1 MEIVVDTSVLLAVVS
16 GEPSRERA
24 IALTAGHSLVAPAS
38 VHWEIGNALSAM
50 IKRRRI
56 TLAEAEACIEAYLS
70 IPVRRIEVNLSQA
83 SLFVQELK
91 IYAYD
96 AYLLET
102 ARQLGSPL
110 MTLDRSLGAHAKDL
124 GLSVLEI

>member
-1 MEIVVDTSVLLAVVS
+1 MDIVIDTSVLLAVVA

-24 IALTAGHSLVAPAS
+24 IAVTAGHSLVAPGS
-38 VHWEIGNALSAM
+38 VHWEMGNALSAM

-56 TLAEAEACIEAYLS
+56 TLAEADACIEAYLR
-70 IPVRRIEVNLSQA
+70 IPIRRIEVDLRQTLA
-83 SLFVQELK
+83 IVQQLK

-96 AYLLET
+96 AFLIVA

-110 MTLDRSLGAHAKDL
+110 LTLDRALGMQATKL
-124 GLSVLEI
+124 GIPILEI